1 MRLSFTIALRFLKS
15 GKGQTILIILGISVG
30 VAVQIFIGSL
40 IQGLQISLVSKTI
53 GSSSQI
59 TVSPTNKDKTI
70 KDWERVMYEAKI
82 SSPEIINVSAAAD
95 GALTIDYDEDTTPV
109 VIRGFNIEDA
119 NKIYNF
125 KEGLNEGSFPLKKDE
140 AIIGLDLAKRA
151 GVKINDKIILISPS
165 GAQSRL
171 KVTGLFDLGVA
182 SLNDTWVVTNLETAQ
197 DILSLDNKV
206 TSVEMQVKNV
216 FNADLTAKTLAYTLS
231 VKDVEVEN
239 WKDQNAQLLS
249 GLNGQSVSSYMIQIF
264 VLVAVL
270 LGISSVLAISVVQ
283 RSKQLGILKAMGIKD
298 KDASLIFV
306 FQGLML
312 GLFGAIFGIL
322 FGFGL
327 LLSFTKFALNPD
339 GSPVV
344 PIYINNGFIALSGMF
359 AILSAMIASVI
370 PARISSK
377 LNPIEVIKNG

>member
-15 GKGQTILIILGISVG
+15 GKGQTLLIILGISVG

-40 IQGLQISLVSKTI
+40 IQGLQISLVNKTI

-70 KDWERVMYEAKI
+70 KDWERIMYEAKI
-82 SSPEIINVSAAAD
+82 SSNEIINVSAVVD
-95 GALTIDYDEDTTPV
+95 GALTINYDEDTSPV

-119 NKIYNF
+119 DKIYNF
-125 KEGLNEGSFPLKKDE
+125 KKGLNDGSYPLKKDE
-140 AIIGLDLAKRA
+140 AIIGLDLAKKA
-151 GVKINDKIILISPS
+151 GVKINDKIILVSPS

-231 VKDVEVEN
+231 IKDVEVKN

-249 GLNGQSVSSYMIQIF
+249 GLNGQSVSSYMIQVF

-298 KDASLIFV
+298 KDASLIFI

-312 GLFGAIFGIL
+312 GLLGAILGIL

-359 AILSAMIASVI
+359 AVLSAMIASVI
-370 PARISSK
+370 PARLSSK

>member
-1 MRLSFTIALRFLKS
+1 MRLSFSIALRFLKS

-30 VAVQIFIGSL
+30 VAVQLFIGSL
-40 IQGLQISLVSKTI
+40 IQGLQISLVNKTI

-70 KDWERVMYEAKI
+70 KDWKRVMYEAKI

-95 GALTIDYDEDTTPV
+95 GALTIEYDQDTSPV
-109 VIRGFNIEDA
+109 IIRGFNIEDA

-125 KEGLNEGSFPLKKDE
+125 KEGIKEGSYPLKKDE

-151 GVKINDKIILISPS
+151 GVEINDKIILVSPS
-165 GAQSRL
+165 GTQSKL

-206 TSVEMQVKNV
+206 TSVEIQVKDV
-216 FNADLTAKTLAYTLS
+216 FNADLAAKTLAYTLS
-231 VKDVEVEN
+231 VKDLEVEN

-249 GLNGQSVSSYMIQIF
+249 GLNGQSVSSYMIQVF

-312 GLFGAIFGIL
+312 GLLGAIVGIL

-344 PIYINNGFIALSGMF
+344 PIYINKGFIALSGMF
-359 AILSAMIASVI
+359 AIVSAVIASLI
-370 PARISSK
+370 PARLSSK